1 MTNPLLAVYCYMQIT
16 YVKHILSSC
25 PQCLHFDG
33 LYLNIFLLNR
43 NINNKMKK
51 SKKIFHFFNQNEVQY
66 LKKKAATAET
76 ENKL

>member
-1 MTNPLLAVYCYMQIT
+1 
-16 YVKHILSSC
+16 
-25 PQCLHFDG
+25 
-33 LYLNIFLLNR
+33 
-43 NINNKMKK
+43 MKK